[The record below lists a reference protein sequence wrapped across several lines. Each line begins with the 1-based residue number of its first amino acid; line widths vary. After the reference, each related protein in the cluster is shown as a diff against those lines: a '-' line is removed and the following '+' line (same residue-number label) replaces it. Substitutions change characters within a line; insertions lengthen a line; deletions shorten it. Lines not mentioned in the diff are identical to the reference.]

1 MSINANV
8 DSGEK
13 MSIVD
18 SLASCQHNNVILSK
32 LSQDYKFGNIT
43 LDAPIPCFV
52 KFYDLLESYTIR
64 VTMEERYK
72 YKPEIVAKEFYGT
85 TDLWWLVMYMSK
97 ITKHE
102 DFNIPSIKIL
112 QPDYLDD
119 LFEII
124 ERSEKEIGL
133 TTVLEDRTMQK
144 VR

>member
-1 MSINANV
+1 MSINFNV

-13 MSIVD
+13 MSIAD
-18 SLASCQHNNVILSK
+18 SIASSGGNDIILSK

-43 LDAPIPCFV
+43 LDSPIPCFM
-52 KFYDLLESYTIR
+52 KFYDLLESYTVRID
-64 VTMEERYK
+64 MEERYK
-72 YKPEIVAKEFYGT
+72 YKPEIVAKEYYGT

-112 QPDYLDD
+112 QPAYLKD
-119 LFEII
+119 LFEIV
-124 ERSEKEIGL
+124 ERSEKEISI

>member
-1 MSINANV
+1 MSIDAKV

-13 MSIVD
+13 MSVAD
-18 SLASCQHNNVILSK
+18 SLVSCQHNSIILSK

-43 LDAPIPCFV
+43 LDSPIPCFV
-52 KFYDLLESYTIR
+52 KFYDLLESYTMRI
-64 VTMEERYK
+64 TMEERYR
-72 YKPEIVAKEFYGT
+72 YKPEVVAKELYGT

-102 DFNIPSIKIL
+102 DFNIPSIKVL
-112 QPDYLDD
+112 QPAYLDD